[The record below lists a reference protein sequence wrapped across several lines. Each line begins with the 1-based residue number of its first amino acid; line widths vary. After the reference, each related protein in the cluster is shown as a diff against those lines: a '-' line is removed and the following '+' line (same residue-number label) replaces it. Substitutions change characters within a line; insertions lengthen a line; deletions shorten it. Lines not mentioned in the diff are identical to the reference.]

1 MAPDLPWPAIGALA
15 SGVGSLYLLARLREH
30 WHKPGA
36 KWFVATIG
44 TITVWT
50 GGYAVGILVATPPL
64 RVAVEVLSWVS
75 AAWIGFFFLSFALGY
90 TGRTGI
96 LESWWYRTVAV
107 VPLATSLLAVASTQT
122 PLLWGGYEPVRVL
135 GVLGAE
141 YTFLPLGYVSIIGVM
156 LFVSVGTVL
165 LFDTVVSYGP
175 LYRREAIAVGLSPLP
190 PGIGALLWALGL
202 GPPVNLTTV
211 LFLPHVALDAY
222 AFVRGGMFEFHPAT
236 RRIGERAAIDDI
248 GTPVAIVDVDGR
260 IVTLNP
266 AAERTFGVDTQSV
279 LTRPL
284 GGVLGEEAL
293 TVDGEGERLSVGTD
307 RNRREFKTQQTELRD
322 ETGTHLGYTVLFQ
335 DITDEIRRERR
346 LEVLNRFLR
355 HNVRNESVVIRG
367 RAEVLAAGLEGEE
380 AGHAETIEAAV
391 GRLVESG
398 EKART
403 LSEVSTGGDAFE
415 TVDVGS
421 FLADAVDSLDPPA
434 GERVTVS
441 VADGLELSTQPVL
454 LEVLVENL
462 VENAVEHTD
471 DPDVQVLATVDGG
484 SVVLTVADDGPGIP
498 EHELAVLDSGR
509 ETDLNHGS
517 GIGLWLI
524 RWVATTLGAELTF
537 TVESGTTVSVRFPT
551 EQTN

>member
-1 MAPDLPWPAIGALA
+1 MVTDLPWPAIGALA
-15 SGVGSLYLLARLREH
+15 SGVGSLYLLARLRTH
-30 WHKPGA
+30 WNKPGA
-36 KWFVATIG
+36 KWFVATIA
-44 TITVWT
+44 TITVWSV
-50 GGYAVGILVATPPL
+50 GYGVGVLVVTPPF
-64 RVAVEVLSWVS
+64 RVAVEVLSWVC
-75 AAWIGFFFLSFALGY
+75 AGWIGFFFLSFALGY

-96 LESWWYRTVAV
+96 LDSRWYRSVAV

-122 PLLWGGYEPVRVL
+122 PLLWGNYEPVRVL

-141 YTFLPLGYVSIIGVM
+141 YTFLPLGYVAIIGVM

-175 LYRREAIAVGLSPLP
+175 LYRREAIAVGLSPVP

-202 GPPVNLTTV
+202 GPPVNLTP
-211 LFLPHVALDAY
+211 LMFLPHLVLDAY
-222 AFVRGGMFEFHPAT
+222 AFVQGGMFEFHPAT

-248 GTPVAIVDVDGR
+248 GTPVAIVDVEGR

-266 AAERTFGVDTQSV
+266 AAERTFGVETQSA

-284 GGVLGEEAL
+284 SAILGEETL
-293 TVDGEGERLSVGTD
+293 TVDGDGERLSVGTD
-307 RNRREFKTQQTELRD
+307 RDRREFKTQQTELRD
-322 ETGTHLGYTVLFQ
+322 ATGTQLGYTILFQ

-367 RAEVLAAGLEGEE
+367 RAEVLAAGLDGEE

-415 TVDVGS
+415 TVDVAS
-421 FLADAVDSLDPPA
+421 FLTDVVDSLESSA
-434 GERVTVS
+434 GDRVTLS

-471 DPDVQVLATVDGG
+471 DPDVALSATADEGG
-484 SVVLTVADDGPGIP
+484 VVITVADDGPGIP

-524 RWVATTLGAELTF
+524 RWVATTLGVELTF
-537 TVESGTTVSVRFPT
+537 TVESGTTVGVRFPA
-551 EQTN
+551 EQTD